1 MGWRNFT
8 ASWFATSG
16 DAEAEGVSSNMKLMV
31 IAAAFLLVT
40 IGLIVMQPAR
50 GPSQHATLGEPII
63 APTAALIDE
72 TAQASGYDAPSPD
85 QDVTR
90 ASTSL
95 LSVNQT
101 GAIEDVSKMLRQ
113 PIRLNGQRNDLRQL
127 AKTALQGF
135 GHITVPNDKLYSL
148 LVQALAEG
156 QSNAYI
162 DALLNT
168 AAGRGEFTVPVAL
181 QSASGRLDTDTL
193 LQALASLVIGLG
205 PLLR

>member
-1 MGWRNFT
+1 MDWRNVI
-8 ASWFATSG
+8 ASWFATSTDE
-16 DAEAEGVSSNMKLMV
+16 DAEAVSSNMKLMV

-40 IGLIVMQPAR
+40 IGLILMQPSR
-50 GPSQHATLGEPII
+50 GPSQQATLDDPII
-63 APTAALIDE
+63 APTAAVVTE
-72 TAQASGYDAPSPD
+72 TTKTASYSAPTSSG
-85 QDVTR
+85 DVTR
-90 ASTSL
+90 SNTSL

-127 AKTALQGF
+127 TKSALEGF
-135 GHITVPNDKLYSL
+135 GHTTRPNDKLYSL

-168 AAGRGEFTVPVAL
+168 AAGRGEFSVPVAL

-193 LQALASLVIGLG
+193 LQGLASLVAQ
-205 PLLR
+205 